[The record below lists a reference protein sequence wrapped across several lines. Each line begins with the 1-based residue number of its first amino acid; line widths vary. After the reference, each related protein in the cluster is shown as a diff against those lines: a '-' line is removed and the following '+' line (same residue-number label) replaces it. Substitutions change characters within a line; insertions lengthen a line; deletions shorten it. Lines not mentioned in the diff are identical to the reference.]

1 MENVSQFEANLLR
14 LLYYFLRHE
23 PAERAL
29 PLVEERAEMPA
40 CLSRGAVRLV
50 QDALARGSTWLLAQC
65 GGWRVEKHLRGD
77 RFREGERAVEGR
89 LWQRTPP
96 AQLGLTFSGHSLD
109 FLIWIT
115 AFRPGDKEP
124 RWAPPEEEL
133 ALGDRLLLFFAHEGL
148 RETAPNLG
156 YPEML
161 LRRPL
166 VQHGLCWLAYPED
179 FHAVPAAAPPPSFAC
194 WTTGTGACILE
205 ALQPELAQRWMRM
218 EGNKERIIDP
228 QLMRGQGNA
237 QERVLNAFLDDV
249 YKLRRLDLA
258 RFLLQAAAK
267 LLTAHAHASMWIG
280 GLQTAGLRLADR
292 AAVYQAA
299 LVLVRQLERF
309 RDWTR
314 WARSIGYLDEE
325 YTAAQLWLA
334 DWEHYQGHALVER
347 ALGILRQVDP
357 MRQGSAAA
365 PAGPVAPGAAAASQA
380 PPG

>member
-14 LLYYFLRHE
+14 LLYYFLRRE

-29 PLVEERAEMPA
+29 PLVEARPETPA

-50 QDALARGSTWLLAQC
+50 QDALARGSTWLLGQR

-77 RFREGERAVEGR
+77 RYREGERTVEGR
-89 LWQRTPP
+89 LWQRTRP
-96 AQLGLTFSGHSLD
+96 AELGLTFSAHSME

-115 AFRPGDKEP
+115 ACRPGDREP
-124 RWAPPEEEL
+124 AWEPPEDTL
-133 ALGDRLLLFFAHEGL
+133 TLGDRLLLFFAHEGL
-148 RETAPNLG
+148 RETAPSLG

-161 LRRPL
+161 LRKPL

-179 FHAVPAAAPPPSFAC
+179 FHAVPAGAAGPSFPC
-194 WTTGTGACILE
+194 WTSGVGACILE
-205 ALQPELAQRWMRM
+205 ALQTELAQRWIQI

-228 QLMRGQGNA
+228 RLMLGHGNA
-237 QERVLNAFLDDV
+237 QERVLNAFLGEV
-249 YKLRRLDLA
+249 YKLKRLDLA
-258 RFLLQAAAK
+258 RFLLQAAGK
-267 LLTAHAHASMWIG
+267 LLTPHAHSSAWIG
-280 GLQTAGLRLADR
+280 GLQTAGLRLAER

-299 LVLVRQLERF
+299 LVLVRQMERF

-334 DWEHYQGHALVER
+334 DWEHYQGDTLVER
-347 ALGILRQVDP
+347 ALVILRQVDP
-357 MRQGSAAA
+357 MRQVAGTA
-365 PAGPVAPGAAAASQA
+365 PAGTASGGAAATAT
-380 PPG
+380 GE